1 MSDFNPPLPPYPPAP
16 AVPTLGP
23 AFPMTFG
30 QILDRISRLVRAN
43 LSPFLAIGMLPFGI
57 VIALEAVFA
66 GVLYLA
72 GVIPHPPAQPNPTT
86 LALTIVPLFILFVPA
101 MLFIYGLYY
110 GATSYAAL
118 QADHDL
124 KVTAAEAFRHA
135 WSRIGRYT
143 WLLLLRSLIVG
154 LPIFVLA
161 ILIGIAAML
170 IVLAQGKSSDEAAML
185 VLIPF
190 AVLLYLGSLVY
201 AAIMSLR
208 YSLAF
213 PVCVHEGI
221 PAGQAL
227 KRSGMLTNGAK
238 GRIFLALLIIYAIGY
253 VCIMVMYVI
262 GIFIAVIVGTAAS
275 MGSLADASP
284 LTIAMLV
291 IGGLILLIVVLLW
304 SALLMAAYSTAFAVF
319 YRDQCLRKD
328 GLMIAPAV

>member
-1 MSDFNPPLPPYPPAP
+1 MSDFNPPLPPYPPTA
-16 AVPTLGP
+16 AIATSGST
-23 AFPMTFG
+23 FPMTFG
-30 QILDRISRLVRAN
+30 QILDRIFRLVRN
-43 LSPFLAIGMLPFGI
+43 NYRPFLAIGMLPFGI

-66 GVLYLA
+66 GVLYLT

-86 LALTIVPLFILFVPA
+86 LALIIVPLSVLFIPL

-135 WSRIGRYT
+135 WSKVGRYT

-154 LPIFVLA
+154 LPIIVLA
-161 ILIGIAAML
+161 ILIGVAAML
-170 IVLAQGKSSDEAAML
+170 IVLAQGKSSDGTAML
-185 VLIPF
+185 VLIPL

-201 AAIMSLR
+201 AVIMGLR

-213 PVCVHEGI
+213 PVCVREGI
-221 PAGQAL
+221 TAGQAL
-227 KRSGMLTNGAK
+227 KRSGALTNGAK

-253 VCIMVMYVI
+253 VCIMIMYVI

-291 IGGLILLIVVLLW
+291 IGGLILFVVLLLW
-304 SALLMAAYSTAFAVF
+304 SALLMAAYSMAFAVF

-328 GLMIAPAV
+328 GLIAAPSL

>member
-1 MSDFNPPLPPYPPAP
+1 
-16 AVPTLGP
+16 
-23 AFPMTFG
+23 MTFG
-30 QILDRISRLVRAN
+30 QILDRIFRLVRGN

-135 WSRIGRYT
+135 WSRIGRYA

-161 ILIGIAAML
+161 ILIGVAAL
-170 IVLAQGKSSDEAAML
+170 LVVYLTPNSNANSPVLFL
-185 VLIPF
+185 LIPIG
-190 AVLLYLGSLVY
+190 VLLYLGSLVY

-291 IGGLILLIVVLLW
+291 IGGLILLVVVLLW